1 VVTVKADGS
10 WNTTLPVSTFATG
23 VEKHALAF
31 YAPDVQVSTPRMRFT
46 SDVPFTGVYV
56 DVADP
61 VGDDK
66 GPSGTYTY
74 PQDSTFAHQ
83 MDLTHAQFAVG
94 PTTLVLTLTVR
105 DFTTVWNP
113 PLGFDHVAFNVF
125 FSLPG
130 RTGATA
136 LPFLNAPFPGAG
148 QWSYDHFAYGWN
160 SALYGSDGATAN
172 AYGTSVGS
180 PKVKTD
186 QSTKTIAFTY
196 DRRALGLASW
206 SGVKVY
212 VTTWDFDGIKGVLR
226 PLSPA
231 GGQWEM
237 GGGQASDPK
246 IMDDLPVV
254 TLP

>member
-1 VVTVKADGS
+1 
-10 WNTTLPVSTFATG
+10 
-23 VEKHALAF
+23 
-31 YAPDVQVSTPRMRFT
+31 
-46 SDVPFTGVYV
+46 
-56 DVADP
+56 
-61 VGDDK
+61 
-66 GPSGTYTY
+66 
-74 PQDSTFAHQ
+74 
-83 MDLTHAQFAVG
+83 
-94 PTTLVLTLTVR
+94 VLTLTVR

-125 FSLPG
+125 FSIPG